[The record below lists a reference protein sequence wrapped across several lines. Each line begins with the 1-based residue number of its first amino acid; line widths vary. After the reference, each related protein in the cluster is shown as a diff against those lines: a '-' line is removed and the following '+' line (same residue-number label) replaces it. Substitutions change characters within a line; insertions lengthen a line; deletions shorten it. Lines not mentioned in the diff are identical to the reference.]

1 MNQVIFMGRLTDDP
15 KLNYSQSKEPMAIS
29 KISIAVAR
37 SYKKENEVNTDFFN
51 CTAFGSTAEFISKY
65 FSKGD
70 MILIVGE
77 MRNNNYTDKN
87 GEKRYSQEVLINKVE
102 FCGANN
108 KKDNPSD
115 ESVDDE
121 NLPY

>member
-37 SYKKENEVNTDFFN
+37 SYKKENEVNTDFFS